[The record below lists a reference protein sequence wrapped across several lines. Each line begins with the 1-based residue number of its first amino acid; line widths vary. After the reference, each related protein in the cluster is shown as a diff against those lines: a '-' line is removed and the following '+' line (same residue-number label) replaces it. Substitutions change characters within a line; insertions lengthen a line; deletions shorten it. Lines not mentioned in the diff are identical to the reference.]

1 MGDFNKENTPLK
13 RQARIGQIFSGTKFI
28 HELTNE
34 EMEKIDD
41 IKRGDSV
48 FTDGCGNISPNLAG
62 MIDN

>member
-1 MGDFNKENTPLK
+1 
-13 RQARIGQIFSGTKFI
+13 
-28 HELTNE
+28 
-34 EMEKIDD
+34 MEKIDD